1 MKQERKFRLH
11 NGVMG
16 SAVTVRLVPRASK
29 NEISEILND
38 GTIKIRLTSSAAQ
51 SEANKALVAFLAG
64 VLEVEQDRIEIV
76 AGETGKEKLVTVQ
89 DMDTETVQQKILDQ
103 LA

>member
-1 MKQERKFRLH
+1 
-11 NGVMG
+11 MG

-51 SEANKALVAFLAG
+51 GEANKALVAFLAG
-64 VLEVEQDRIEIV
+64 VLEVDQDRIEIV